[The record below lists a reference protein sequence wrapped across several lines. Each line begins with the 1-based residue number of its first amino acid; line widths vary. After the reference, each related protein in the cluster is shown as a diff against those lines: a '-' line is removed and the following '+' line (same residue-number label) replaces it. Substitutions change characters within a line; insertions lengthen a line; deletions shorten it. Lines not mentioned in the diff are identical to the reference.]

1 MTHDS
6 SLITTNPITESIE
19 SMVMTTMSSVRVKAE
34 QEEKTFI
41 GFLFLKEEK
50 ENLFVNIDLL
60 DEDDL
65 NWYIV

>member
-1 MTHDS
+1 
-6 SLITTNPITESIE
+6 
-19 SMVMTTMSSVRVKAE
+19 MTTMSSVRVKAE